1 MSKLEVFGEDRIKN
15 ALGSGIIS
23 GASDNDPTTVASL
36 AVIGSTT
43 VYALNWLVVLIIPM
57 LAVVQAISAQI
68 GAVTKC
74 GLERIIRRH
83 YGFGWALVAMLSI
96 VIVNILTLGADLEG
110 GGAALQL
117 LTGISY
123 RVWVVPIAVAITSIL
138 IFGSYKRIER
148 LLIFIPLIFLSY
160 VAAAVAVHP
169 DWRQVLLH
177 TFIPHLEATP
187 EYISGAIALLG
198 TTLTSYVYVWESIE
212 VAHNAPVRRIGL
224 VQAEGTL
231 GAVVAGVTFFF
242 IVVATGATLGTHHH
256 VVETA
261 QDAAEA
267 LQPIAGRWSAL
278 LFGVGLLGSALL
290 AIPVLTATS
299 AYVISAM
306 FHWRGDLDSK
316 FWRAK
321 LFYITM
327 GASMLA
333 GLAIAFAGVAPVK
346 LLFVSSIVGGLAT
359 PITLLLMMVVAQNR
373 TIMRHGLCKGWLLAS
388 GWCVTAIVT
397 VAAMA
402 YLYQTA
408 FIR

>member
-1 MSKLEVFGEDRIKN
+1 MSKLEVFGEDRVKN

-43 VYALNWLVVLIIPM
+43 VYALNWLVLLIIPM

-96 VIVNILTLGADLEG
+96 VIVNIVTLGADLEG

-123 RVWVVPIAVAITSIL
+123 RAWIVPIAVAIASVL

-148 LLIFIPLIFLSY
+148 VLIFIPLIFLSY

-177 TFIPHLEATP
+177 TLIPHLEATP

-212 VAHNAPVRRIGL
+212 VAHGAPVRRIGL
-224 VQAEGTL
+224 VQAEGTI
-231 GAVVAGVTFFF
+231 GALVAGVTFFF

-267 LQPIAGRWSAL
+267 LVPIAGRYAAL

-299 AYVISAM
+299 AYVISALL
-306 FHWRGDLDSK
+306 HWGGDLDSK

-321 LFYITM
+321 PFYITM
-327 GASMLA
+327 SASMLA
-333 GLAIAFAGVAPVK
+333 GLVIAFAGVAPVK
-346 LLFVSSIVGGLAT
+346 LLFASSIVGGLAT
-359 PITLLLMMVVAQNR
+359 PITLVLMMVVAQNR
-373 TIMRHGLCKGWLLAS
+373 KIMRDGLCKGWLLAS
-388 GWCVTAIVT
+388 GWCVTAIVS

-408 FIR
+408 FTR